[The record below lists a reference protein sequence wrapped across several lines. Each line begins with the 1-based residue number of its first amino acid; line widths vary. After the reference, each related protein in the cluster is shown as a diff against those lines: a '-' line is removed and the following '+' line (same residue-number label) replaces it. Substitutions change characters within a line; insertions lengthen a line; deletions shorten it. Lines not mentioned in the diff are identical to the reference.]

1 MLFEKI
7 FQRDDKSF
15 ILFYRLSLSIVLYL
29 SSTLAYFIRNKS
41 WELSDIYIKAAITIV
56 VVFLILSFFKS
67 RQQRYI
73 KGTVQC
79 LRVELLLLIQT
90 FSLSILLTVMLKTTD
105 DYSRIWLFT
114 NIGIS
119 FIAFL
124 ILKVLFDFI
133 YTKLISSNV
142 IQRNILL
149 IGDAEGCQN
158 IIQKFPKK

>member
-15 ILFYRLSLSIVLYL
+15 LLFYRLSLSIVLYL

-73 KGTVQC
+73 KGTVQW

-114 NIGIS
+114 NMGVS
-119 FIAFL
+119 FVLFL
-124 ILKVLFDFI
+124 IFKELTFESSEYFFC
-133 YTKLISSNV
+133 KLIISLNS
-142 IQRNILL
+142 LPL
-149 IGDAEGCQN
+149 KCL
-158 IIQKFPKK
+158 K